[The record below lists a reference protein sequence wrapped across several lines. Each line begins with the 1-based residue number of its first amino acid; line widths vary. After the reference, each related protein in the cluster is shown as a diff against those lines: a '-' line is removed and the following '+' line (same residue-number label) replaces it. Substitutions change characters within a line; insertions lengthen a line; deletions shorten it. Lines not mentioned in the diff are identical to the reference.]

1 MTRPLFS
8 ETMADLQARADRNRD
23 NVAELDLLRSELMH
37 RSTQSA
43 RSLRGAVEQQIA
55 KLKTAERRGI
65 MPTDAPEPDLEID
78 MDAPTATPAP
88 NLSLRKLFDDTRKR
102 LVETGTRNRLVHVN
116 RANTKGNVLNIINER
131 SDDVFALLSG
141 GRKMRFLAIGK
152 DKADTADDV
161 HLYHAGHAN
170 FDDARYGDTQLEVKL
185 GPDALEKRLLK
196 IAREARTAEEEQ
208 GINILYLGL
217 GFMTWFE
224 DKVSAVPREAPLILL
239 PVELK
244 RNERTSTYDVQIRGD
259 DIVTNLPLARRLKE
273 DFGLELPDIEVGES
287 WQPSEYF
294 NQVEEAITGRERWK
308 VDRDGMQM
316 GFFSFA
322 KLLMYLDLDPER
334 WPDGS
339 LEKHGLV
346 NGLLHEGFSGEEP
359 SIGAQ
364 DRLDEILP
372 PSAIFHVVNADS
384 SQTKV
389 IEEVRRG
396 RNLVVQGPPGTG
408 KSQTIT
414 NIIATAAREGKS
426 VLFVAEKMAALSVVH
441 DRLVKTGLSNICL
454 ELHSK
459 ASNKKAVLAEL
470 GRTLT
475 AAGAVPNVPGPPENL
490 TSARDNLNGIAAALH
505 APIGDTG
512 ETPFGMLA
520 RQSRYLGMGITP
532 PTLQSDY
539 LPQMPREHEDAHV
552 DGLEQIG
559 RLLAELG
566 APDEHAFRGIS
577 KFDLQ
582 PVDLE
587 RFNLKLIQAQQA
599 LGSFQDIFGI
609 ITSALELQLPCTFEQ
624 VVPLLD
630 VLARLEGMPVG
641 SEGSIETILSADD
654 KPRLMETLG
663 EGAQWRDR
671 FDAVQPYFVEAA
683 FASPA
688 AHMRGPLVAGE
699 SSFFAR
705 LGSAYRNASKE
716 LAGLLIDKLPKKAG
730 DRLALL
736 DDLLEVQARH
746 GRWNEDEGY
755 CRKILGDAWRG
766 SRTNFSLL
774 NETAQ
779 WALHLCEADIQLT
792 PTAAVAAAIKPD
804 TLLSWQ
810 QRLSECA
817 KIAQAETDSTYAV
830 VELDEQPNSTLVDAI
845 MTRMGAMS
853 AAIPDYQK
861 WSNYCQ
867 IVTKLDVAGLSN
879 LTARMKSDGLTGER
893 AATELRFA
901 RAEHLWNRA
910 IADNSALQGLRD
922 FNRHDLVETYQDLEK
937 KQFKNNVTSI
947 LAQHLSQVPRGAQ
960 GEMRIIHGELGK
972 RRAHIALRK
981 LFTTAPQAI
990 RRIKPILLMS
1000 PISVAQFLEPGLH
1013 EFDLLVID
1021 EASQV
1026 RPEDALGAIARARQ
1040 IVVVGDQKQLPPTSF
1055 FDRLLGDGEDDEDDE
1070 DLESEDLL
1078 GGAAK
1083 LGQLESVLSLCEARG
1098 LGSRM
1103 LEWHYRSRDPS
1114 LIKVSNREF
1123 YKNELILP
1131 PSPLQDDPAYG
1142 LCFTKVDG
1150 AYDRGGKRDNRKE
1163 GEAIITRIR
1172 DHAHATPKLSLGVVT
1187 FSSAQRNLITELLE
1201 LARRQ
1206 DNVLDEFLREGKSED
1221 FFVKNIENVQG
1232 DERDV
1237 ILVSVGYG
1245 PTVSGGPLTSMSFGP
1260 VNSDGGERRLNVLF
1274 TRARLRCEIFASFE
1288 PSAMDTSRVTREG
1301 PKILKRFLEFAQ
1313 SGILSDAEITG
1324 EEADSPFEEDVAD
1337 AVRALGFTADHQV
1350 GSAGFKIDLGIR
1362 DPARP
1367 GTYILA
1373 IECDGATYHSALW
1386 ARERDRLRQGVLEH
1400 LGWRFHRIW
1409 STDWFYN
1416 RVGEIK
1422 RLAAA
1427 LEDARATALRGLE
1440 VPGSNKLSPQRPADP
1455 VVGDI
1460 EIPDTVE
1467 RQMPP
1472 YQRAK
1477 ARASR
1482 SHEPHEVHPSVL
1494 AELVE
1499 KIIDAEGP
1507 IHQDEVSRRVAEAFG
1522 KERAGARIL
1531 STTVKAL
1538 RRARQNADN
1547 VRDDDEFWFTPTQQ
1561 KSPPV
1566 RNRAA
1571 EQGPTLK
1578 AENISLMEIEAAL
1591 SIAREDNAG
1600 GSDDELVRYAAQ
1612 LLGFRRVGPE
1622 LRVRLQMGLP
1632 KR

>member
-1 MTRPLFS
+1 
-8 ETMADLQARADRNRD
+8 
-23 NVAELDLLRSELMH
+23 
-37 RSTQSA
+37 
-43 RSLRGAVEQQIA
+43 
-55 KLKTAERRGI
+55 
-65 MPTDAPEPDLEID
+65 
-78 MDAPTATPAP
+78 
-88 NLSLRKLFDDTRKR
+88 
-102 LVETGTRNRLVHVN
+102 
-116 RANTKGNVLNIINER
+116 
-131 SDDVFALLSG
+131 
-141 GRKMRFLAIGK
+141 
-152 DKADTADDV
+152 
-161 HLYHAGHAN
+161 
-170 FDDARYGDTQLEVKL
+170 
-185 GPDALEKRLLK
+185 
-196 IAREARTAEEEQ
+196 
-208 GINILYLGL
+208 
-217 GFMTWFE
+217 
-224 DKVSAVPREAPLILL
+224 
-239 PVELK
+239 
-244 RNERTSTYDVQIRGD
+244 
-259 DIVTNLPLARRLKE
+259 
-273 DFGLELPDIEVGES
+273 
-287 WQPSEYF
+287 
-294 NQVEEAITGRERWK
+294 
-308 VDRDGMQM
+308 
-316 GFFSFA
+316 
-322 KLLMYLDLDPER
+322 MYLDLDPER

-346 NGLLHEGFSGEEP
+346 NGLLHEGFGSAEP

-372 PSAIFHVVNADS
+372 PSAIFHVVDADS

-414 NIIATAAREGKS
+414 NIIATAAREGKT

-441 DRLVKTGLSNICL
+441 DRLVKTGLSDICL

-459 ASNKKAVLAEL
+459 ASNKKAVLGEL

-490 TSARDNLNGIAAALH
+490 TQVRDNLNGIAAALH
-505 APIGDTG
+505 GPIGNTG

-520 RQSRYLGMGITP
+520 RQSQYLGKGIVP
-532 PTLQSDY
+532 PTLQSA
-539 LPQMPREHEDAHV
+539 LIAQMSRAEEDELVEA
-552 DGLEQIG
+552 LEQIG
-559 RLLAELG
+559 QLLAELG
-566 APDEHAFRGIS
+566 SPDEHAFRGIG

-599 LGSFQDIFGI
+599 LGELRDIFGE
-609 ITSALELQLPCTFEQ
+609 ITDSLQVEIPLTFEW
-624 VVPLLD
+624 VPTLLD
-630 VLARLEGMPVG
+630 VLSRLEAMPSG
-641 SEGSIETILSADD
+641 SESFIETVLRANDKSRLS
-654 KPRLMETLG
+654 ETLS
-663 EGAQWRDR
+663 EGAAWRER
-671 FDAVQPYFVEAA
+671 FDAVQHHFVEAA

-688 AHMRGPLVAGE
+688 AHLRGPLVSGE
-699 SSFFAR
+699 GSFFSR

-716 LAGLLIDKLPKKAG
+716 LAGLLSDKIPKKASG
-730 DRLALL
+730 RLALL
-736 DDLLEVQARH
+736 DDLLDVQARH
-746 GRWNEDEGY
+746 GRWNEDENY
-755 CRKILGDAWRG
+755 CAKILGEAWRG
-766 SRTNFSLL
+766 PRTNFSLL
-774 NETAQ
+774 NEATQ
-779 WALHLCEADIQLT
+779 WAAHLCKADIQLP
-792 PTAAVAAAIKPD
+792 PTAAIAAAAQPEN
-804 TLLSWQ
+804 LSIWQ
-810 QRLSECA
+810 QRLGKCSEV
-817 KIAQAETDSTYAV
+817 AQSETETTFAI
-830 VELDEQPNSTLVDAI
+830 VELDERSQAIPVDAI
-845 MTRMGAMS
+845 IARMAAMS

-861 WSNYCQ
+861 WSHYCQ
-867 IVTKLDVAGLSN
+867 LAAKLDGAGLSD
-879 LTARMKSDGLTGER
+879 LTSNMKINGLTGER

-910 IADNSALQGLRD
+910 LVDNKDLQDLRD
-922 FNRHDLVETYQDLEK
+922 FNRHDLVETYQELEK
-937 KQFKNNVTSI
+937 KQFKSNVTTI
-947 LAQHLSQVPRGAQ
+947 LAQHLSQVPQGAQ
-960 GEMRIIHGELGK
+960 GEMRIVRGELGK
-972 RRAHIALRK
+972 KRAHIALRK
-981 LFTTAPQAI
+981 LFTTAPTAI

-1055 FDRLLGDGEDDEDDE
+1055 FDRLLGDGEDDEESENDDG
-1070 DLESEDLL
+1070 EDLL

-1142 LCFTKVDG
+1142 LCFTKVEG

-1163 GEAIITRIR
+1163 GEAIIARIR
-1172 DHAHATPKLSLGVVT
+1172 DHSHATPKLSLGVVT
-1187 FSSAQRNLITELLE
+1187 FSSAQRNLVTELLE

-1206 DNVLDEFLREGKSED
+1206 DSVLDEFLREGKSED

-1245 PTVSGGPLTSMSFGP
+1245 PTGPGGPLTSMSFGP

-1274 TRARLRCEIFASFE
+1274 TRARLRCEIFASFD
-1288 PSAMDTSRVTREG
+1288 PSAMDTSRVSREG

-1313 SGILSDAEITG
+1313 SGILSDAEVTG

-1386 ARERDRLRQGVLEH
+1386 ARERDRLRQCVLEH

-1416 RVGEIK
+1416 RANEIQ
-1422 RLAAA
+1422 RLTTA
-1427 LEDARATALRGLE
+1427 LEAAQAASIHGLE
-1440 VPGSNKLSPQRPADP
+1440 VPGSNNFSAQRPVDSVA
-1455 VVGDI
+1455 GDI

-1477 ARASR
+1477 VRASR
-1482 SHEPHEVHPSVL
+1482 THEPHEVHPSVL

-1499 KIIDAEGP
+1499 KIVDAEGP

-1522 KERAGARIL
+1522 KERAGARI
-1531 STTVKAL
+1531 SSISVKAL
-1538 RRARQNADN
+1538 RRAKQHSDHL
-1547 VRDDDEFWFTPTQQ
+1547 RDQDEFWFTLAQQ

-1566 RNRAA
+1566 RNRSE

-1578 AENISLMEIEAAL
+1578 AENISLMEIGAAI

-1600 GSDDELVRYAAQ
+1600 GSDDELVRSAAQ

-1622 LRVRLQMGLP
+1622 LRMRLRSGLSE
-1632 KR
+1632 